1 MRRDELAQNLA
12 EVEQRIGAACAVA
25 GRPRDTVTLVAVTKT
40 WPASDAALLRD
51 LGVLDLAE
59 NRDQEAREK
68 AAAVQGVR
76 WHFVGSLQTNK
87 ARSVAGYAEV
97 VHSVDRASLVSALDD
112 GARRADRCLEV
123 LLQVSLDGDPA
134 RGGVLPADLLPLA
147 DQVAAAEG
155 LRLRGLM
162 AVAPIGVD
170 PALAFGDLERLAARL
185 LAVHPSADAI
195 SAGMSA
201 DLEAAISAGA
211 TLVRVGTALLGHR
224 TATLR

>member
-1 MRRDELAQNLA
+1 MPLCSATSGCWTSPRTATRKPARKPRRCK
-12 EVEQRIGAACAVA
+12 VSA
-25 GRPRDTVTLVAVTKT
+25 GTS
-40 WPASDAALLRD
+40 W
-51 LGVLDLAE
+51 
-59 NRDQEAREK
+59 
-68 AAAVQGVR
+68 
-76 WHFVGSLQTNK
+76 GSLQTNK